1 MKNRLQIDRKSGSRP
16 ISGKQAL
23 AVVIDTI
30 ESVLMKRPPR
40 LAGAAGAAAAMFLPQ
55 LPGPLAG
62 EVAKPLAYPADVVEP
77 PWVDTRREMQLA
89 TAARFRAFVGFTFT
103 DRLGESGIGFVNV
116 TTADTGK
123 NYRASHYDHGNGVAA
138 ADVDGDGL
146 PDIYFSTQVGANGL
160 WRNLGGGRF
169 GDITASSGT
178 SLAGELGVAASF
190 GDTDN
195 DGDPDLYA
203 TTVLGGNFLF
213 ANDGAGRFTDATAA
227 SGLGYRGHSSASVL
241 FDYDRDGLLDLFL
254 CNVGVYTTGEVLEAP
269 VDPLNPGEED
279 FYQYFAAHADAFAG
293 HLKPERTERSI
304 LYRNEGGNRFSDVS
318 EATGLI
324 DTSWS
329 GDASPIDANE
339 DGWPDLYVLDMQ
351 GNDDYFENVRGQKF
365 VRRSREVFPKTPWG
379 SMGVKSFDWDNDGD
393 FDLFVSDMHSDMSED
408 VGPQEEKKK
417 ADIQYSD
424 DFLASG
430 GLSIF
435 GNAFYRNEGGTYLE
449 ISDGIGAENY
459 WPWGL
464 STGDLNA
471 DGYDDVFL
479 ASSMN
484 YPFRYGV
491 NTLLVNDL
499 GEGFLDAEYILGV
512 EPRRGNR
519 TTKAWFLLDCGG
531 ADREHDHCEGQGGL
545 IEIWA
550 ALGSRA
556 SVIFDIE
563 GDGDLDIATNEF
575 NSEPQVFVSD
585 LSERKQINYLKVK
598 LAGGASNRSGV
609 GSVVTV
615 EAGGARYRKVNDGQS
630 GYLSQS
636 DLPLYFGLAGASSV
650 DRIVVQWPSGK
661 TRTVPGPVAVNRLV
675 EVAEK

>member
-1 MKNRLQIDRKSGSRP
+1 MNRGR
-16 ISGKQAL
+16 
-23 AVVIDTI
+23 
-30 ESVLMKRPPR
+30 PR
-40 LAGAAGAAAAMFLPQ
+40 LGGAAGAAAAMLLSQ
-55 LPGPLAG
+55 LPGPLPA
-62 EVAKPLAYPADVVEP
+62 EIRKPLAWPADAVEP

-89 TAARFRAFVGFTFT
+89 TAARFGAFVGFTFT
-103 DRLGESGIGFVNV
+103 DRRRESGIGFVNV

-146 PDIYFSTQVGANGL
+146 ADLYFSTQVGANEL
-160 WRNLGGGRF
+160 WRNLGDGRF
-169 GDITASSGT
+169 ADVTASSGT
-178 SLAGELGVAASF
+178 SLAEALGVAASF

-203 TTVLGGNFLF
+203 TTVLGGNSLF
-213 ANDGAGRFTDATAA
+213 ANDGSCRFTDATPA
-227 SGLGYRGHSSASVL
+227 SGLAYSGHSSASVF

-269 VDPLNPGEED
+269 ADALNPGEGES
-279 FYQYFAAHADAFAG
+279 YRYFAAQTDAFAG

-351 GNDDYFENVRGQKF
+351 GNDDYFENVRGRSF

-393 FDLFVSDMHSDMSED
+393 FDLFVSDMHSDMSVD
-408 VGPQEEKKK
+408 VGPPDEKKK
-417 ADIQYSD
+417 ADIQYSEE
-424 DFLASG
+424 FLASG
-430 GLSIF
+430 GRSIF
-435 GNAFYRNEGGTYLE
+435 GNAFYRSEGGGRYLE
-449 ISDGIGAENY
+449 ISDAVGAENH

-499 GEGFLDAEYILGV
+499 GKAFLDAEYILGV
-512 EPRRGNR
+512 EPRRDGR

-531 ADREHDHCEGQGGL
+531 ADREHDRCEGQEGL

-550 ALGSRA
+550 ALGSRS

-563 GDGDLDIATNEF
+563 ADGDLDIVTNEF

-585 LSERKQINYLKVK
+585 LSERKRISYLEVK
-598 LAGGASNRSGV
+598 LAGRASNRSGI
-609 GSVVTV
+609 GAVVTV
-615 EAGGARYRKVNDGQS
+615 EAQGARYRKANDGQS

-636 DLPLYFGLAGASSV
+636 DLPLYFGLSGAASV

-661 TRTVPGPVAVNRLV
+661 TQTVPGPVAVNRLV
-675 EVAEK
+675 EVTER